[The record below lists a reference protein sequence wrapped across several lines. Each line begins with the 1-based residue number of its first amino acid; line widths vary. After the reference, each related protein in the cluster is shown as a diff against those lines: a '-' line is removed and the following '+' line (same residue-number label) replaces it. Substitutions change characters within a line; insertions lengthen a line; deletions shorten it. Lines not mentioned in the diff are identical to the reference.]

1 MFNKTKDYYGK
12 SKALTMAY
20 DVDMKVELFKLGEDG
35 EELLDTFEFDDLKKM
50 YKSEVEYREK
60 KATDDKKKKKAAA
73 AKKKN
78 ETETNDTA
86 PAEEEP
92 EDDTPITI
100 EKPKLKFAIELTR
113 SGLLKV
119 SRVNI
124 GSSYVNYKKVVKDI
138 LLNND
143 QKK

>member
-1 MFNKTKDYYGK
+1 
-12 SKALTMAY
+12 MAY
-20 DVDMKVELFKLGEDG
+20 DVDMKVELFKVGDDGEG

-50 YKSEVEYREK
+50 YKQEVDYREK
-60 KATDDKKKKKAAA
+60 KADEKLKKKLADKKKNK
-73 AKKKN
+73 
-78 ETETNDTA
+78 TESNDTA

-92 EDDTPITI
+92 EADTPITI

-124 GSSYVNYKKVVKDI
+124 GSSYVNYKKAPKAIVM
-138 LLNND
+138 NAD